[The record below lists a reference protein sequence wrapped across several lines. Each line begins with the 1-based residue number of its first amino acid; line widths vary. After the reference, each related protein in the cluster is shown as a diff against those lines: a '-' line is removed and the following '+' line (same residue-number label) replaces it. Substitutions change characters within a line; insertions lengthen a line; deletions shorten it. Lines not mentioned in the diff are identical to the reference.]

1 MKKRLVAVLI
11 VVVMCLAALS
21 GCSVI
26 KGLERDV
33 QVILKN
39 EGEYV
44 GTYTVNQFNNAVVPE
59 MEKENYQFRGWS
71 PLEDWTEEDGEE
83 YLSESTGLI
92 RYDDVKDFVDG
103 ENLSITLYAAYAPVP
118 ERDLVIAWYAKS
130 TTSGIY
136 EEHMTAFQDN
146 LYTYL
151 ETQGYTP
158 ESMDIVI
165 RGYSGDVGTT
175 CSEIRKDD
183 DVDIMVGWSSTSNLV
198 NTGGM
203 VEGVDFIENNGGVTI
218 GEKERYAA
226 RLTDKELVNLVYRW
240 IFDEYSETGLPEEP
254 EPVPDADLVI
264 AWYNRHTDSTDS
276 GLTQEIIDTFVADMR
291 TYLSTQGYDGA
302 GLNIVTRAYAGAVGD
317 SCKQVLETGDVDI
330 MVGWS
335 SNIDSTGGMVEGV
348 DYVMNEGGVTIGTE
362 TRYAA
367 LLDNNELSNLVYTWI
382 FATYAESIP
391 EIPEPGTDPEP
402 TPDPDT
408 QTQLTVG
415 WYAKSGTSGLDQ
427 TIISVFTR
435 GLNAYLAA
443 NNYSDVEVIVRAY
456 DGNVADV
463 QTAVTTDGDVD
474 VMIGMK
480 AFSVEGIIEQ
490 QDDVPMGEK
499 TDRRVHLLDEGE
511 VSKAVYE
518 WLKTDDARAL
528 LLTPAAQTQLV
539 IGWYAKSGT
548 SGLDQTIIDTFT
560 AGLNAYLETQGY
572 TSANLTVVFRAYD
585 GKVDEVISAVDTD
598 GDVDIMVGMKAFD
611 YEGVL
616 EVQEDVPMGEKT
628 DRRVHLL
635 DDDAVS
641 LLVFDWLKTDEA
653 RALFAATATTALA
666 A

>member
-21 GCSVI
+21 GCSLI

-33 QVILKN
+33 QVILMGVQQTESGDLVTN
-39 EGEYV
+39 DDGSYQYEYV
-44 GTYTVNQFNNAVVPE
+44 GTYMVNQFNNAIVPE
-59 MEKENYQFRGWS
+59 PDYAPDGMQFAGWS
-71 PLEDWTEEDGEE
+71 PIKDWTEDDGI
-83 YLSESTGLI
+83 ESVSSSKGLI
-92 RYDDVKDFVDG
+92 RYDDVKNFVDG
-103 ENLSITLYAAYAPVP
+103 ESLSITLYAAFAPIP
-118 ERDLVIAWYAKS
+118 QHDLVIAWYDKES
-130 TTSGIY
+130 TSGINQAW
-136 EEHMTAFQDN
+136 MDQFQTN
-146 LYTYL
+146 LYAFLTT
-151 ETQGYTP
+151 EGYTP
-158 ESMDIVI
+158 ESMDIII
-165 RGYSGDVGTT
+165 RGYSGNVGPS
-175 CSEIRKDD
+175 CSEIMDD
-183 DVDIMVGWSSTSNLV
+183 
-198 NTGGM
+198 
-203 VEGVDFIENNGGVTI
+203 
-218 GEKERYAA
+218 
-226 RLTDKELVNLVYRW
+226 
-240 IFDEYSETGLPEEP
+240 
-254 EPVPDADLVI
+254 
-264 AWYNRHTDSTDS
+264 
-276 GLTQEIIDTFVADMR
+276 
-291 TYLSTQGYDGA
+291 
-302 GLNIVTRAYAGAVGD
+302 
-317 SCKQVLETGDVDI
+317 GDVDI
-330 MVGWS
+330 MYGWGG
-335 SNIDSTGGMVEGV
+335 NIDSTGGMVEGV
-348 DYVMNEGGVTIGTE
+348 DYLENVSGIEINGKN
-362 TRYAA
+362 RYAA
-367 LLDNNELSNLVYTWI
+367 RLTNKPLVNLVYNWI
-382 FATYAESIP
+382 LGRDETP
-391 EIPEPGTDPEP
+391 TPEPEPEPEP
-402 TPDPDT
+402 TPDPDPDT

-463 QTAVTTDGDVD
+463 ETAVTTDGDVD

-611 YEGVL
+611 YAGVL
-616 EVQEDVPMGEKT
+616 DVQEDIPMGTKT
-628 DRRVHLL
+628 DRRIHLL

-653 RALFAATATTALA
+653 RALFVTAAATALA

>member
-21 GCSVI
+21 GCSLI

-33 QVILKN
+33 QVILMGVQQTESGDLVTN
-39 EGEYV
+39 DDGSYQYEYV
-44 GTYTVNQFNNAVVPE
+44 GTYTVNQFNNAIVPE
-59 MEKENYQFRGWS
+59 PDYAPDGMQFAGWS
-71 PLEDWTEEDGEE
+71 PIKDWTEDDGI
-83 YLSESTGLI
+83 ESVSSSKGLI
-92 RYDDVKDFVDG
+92 RYDDVKNFVDG
-103 ENLSITLYAAYAPVP
+103 ESLSITLYAAFAPIP
-118 ERDLVIAWYAKS
+118 QHDLVIAWYDKES
-130 TTSGIY
+130 TSGINQAW
-136 EEHMTAFQDN
+136 MDQFQTN
-146 LYTYL
+146 LYAFLTT
-151 ETQGYTP
+151 EGYTP
-158 ESMDIVI
+158 ESMDIII
-165 RGYSGDVGTT
+165 RGYSGNVGPS
-175 CSEIRKDD
+175 CSEIMDD
-183 DVDIMVGWSSTSNLV
+183 
-198 NTGGM
+198 
-203 VEGVDFIENNGGVTI
+203 
-218 GEKERYAA
+218 
-226 RLTDKELVNLVYRW
+226 
-240 IFDEYSETGLPEEP
+240 
-254 EPVPDADLVI
+254 
-264 AWYNRHTDSTDS
+264 
-276 GLTQEIIDTFVADMR
+276 
-291 TYLSTQGYDGA
+291 
-302 GLNIVTRAYAGAVGD
+302 
-317 SCKQVLETGDVDI
+317 GDVDI
-330 MVGWS
+330 MYGWGG
-335 SNIDSTGGMVEGV
+335 NIDSTGGMVEGV
-348 DYVMNEGGVTIGTE
+348 DYLENVSGIEINGKN
-362 TRYAA
+362 RYAA
-367 LLDNNELSNLVYTWI
+367 RLTNKPLVNLVYNWI
-382 FATYAESIP
+382 LGRDETP
-391 EIPEPGTDPEP
+391 TPEPEPEPEP

-463 QTAVTTDGDVD
+463 ETAVTTDGDVD

-611 YEGVL
+611 YAGVL
-616 EVQEDVPMGEKT
+616 DVQEDIPMGTKT
-628 DRRVHLL
+628 DRRIHLL

-653 RALFAATATTALA
+653 RALFVTAAATALA

>member
-21 GCSVI
+21 GCSLI

-33 QVILKN
+33 QVILMGVQQTESGDLVTN
-39 EGEYV
+39 DDGSYQYEYV
-44 GTYTVNQFNNAVVPE
+44 GTYTVNQFNNAIVPE
-59 MEKENYQFRGWS
+59 PDYAPDGMQFAGWS
-71 PLEDWTEEDGEE
+71 PIKDWTEDDGI
-83 YLSESTGLI
+83 ESVSSSKGLI
-92 RYDDVKDFVDG
+92 RYDDVKNFVDG
-103 ENLSITLYAAYAPVP
+103 ESLSITLYAAFAPIP
-118 ERDLVIAWYAKS
+118 QHDLVIAWYDKES
-130 TTSGIY
+130 TSGINQAW
-136 EEHMTAFQDN
+136 MDQFQTN
-146 LYTYL
+146 LYAFLTT
-151 ETQGYTP
+151 EGYTP
-158 ESMDIVI
+158 ESMDIII
-165 RGYSGDVGTT
+165 RGYSGNVGPS
-175 CSEIRKDD
+175 CSEIMDD
-183 DVDIMVGWSSTSNLV
+183 
-198 NTGGM
+198 
-203 VEGVDFIENNGGVTI
+203 
-218 GEKERYAA
+218 
-226 RLTDKELVNLVYRW
+226 
-240 IFDEYSETGLPEEP
+240 
-254 EPVPDADLVI
+254 
-264 AWYNRHTDSTDS
+264 
-276 GLTQEIIDTFVADMR
+276 
-291 TYLSTQGYDGA
+291 
-302 GLNIVTRAYAGAVGD
+302 
-317 SCKQVLETGDVDI
+317 GDVDI
-330 MVGWS
+330 MYGWGG
-335 SNIDSTGGMVEGV
+335 NIDSTGGMVEGV
-348 DYVMNEGGVTIGTE
+348 DYLENVSGIEINGKN
-362 TRYAA
+362 RYAA
-367 LLDNNELSNLVYTWI
+367 RLTNKPLVNLVYNWI
-382 FATYAESIP
+382 LGRDETP
-391 EIPEPGTDPEP
+391 TPEPEPEPEP
-402 TPDPDT
+402 TPDPDPDT

-415 WYAKSGTSGLDQ
+415 WYAKSGTSGIDQ

-463 QTAVTTDGDVD
+463 ETAVTTDGDVD

>member
-21 GCSVI
+21 GCSLI

-33 QVILKN
+33 QVILMGVQQTESGDLVTN
-39 EGEYV
+39 DDGSYQYEYV
-44 GTYTVNQFNNAVVPE
+44 GTYTVNQFNNAIVPE
-59 MEKENYQFRGWS
+59 PDYAPDGMQFAGWS
-71 PLEDWTEEDGEE
+71 PIKDWTEDDGI
-83 YLSESTGLI
+83 ESVSSSKGLI
-92 RYDDVKDFVDG
+92 RYDDVKNFVDG
-103 ENLSITLYAAYAPVP
+103 ESLSITLYAAFAPIP
-118 ERDLVIAWYAKS
+118 QHDLVIAWYDKES
-130 TTSGIY
+130 TSGINQAW
-136 EEHMTAFQDN
+136 MDQFQTN
-146 LYTYL
+146 LYAFLTT
-151 ETQGYTP
+151 EGYTP
-158 ESMDIVI
+158 ESMDIII
-165 RGYSGDVGTT
+165 RGYSGNVGPS
-175 CSEIRKDD
+175 CSEIMDD
-183 DVDIMVGWSSTSNLV
+183 
-198 NTGGM
+198 
-203 VEGVDFIENNGGVTI
+203 
-218 GEKERYAA
+218 
-226 RLTDKELVNLVYRW
+226 
-240 IFDEYSETGLPEEP
+240 
-254 EPVPDADLVI
+254 
-264 AWYNRHTDSTDS
+264 
-276 GLTQEIIDTFVADMR
+276 
-291 TYLSTQGYDGA
+291 
-302 GLNIVTRAYAGAVGD
+302 
-317 SCKQVLETGDVDI
+317 GDVDI
-330 MVGWS
+330 MYGWGG
-335 SNIDSTGGMVEGV
+335 NIDSTGGMVEGV
-348 DYVMNEGGVTIGTE
+348 DYLENVSGIEINGKN
-362 TRYAA
+362 RYAA
-367 LLDNNELSNLVYTWI
+367 RLTNKPLVNLVYNWI
-382 FATYAESIP
+382 LGRDETP
-391 EIPEPGTDPEP
+391 TPEPEPEPEP
-402 TPDPDT
+402 TPDPDPDT

-463 QTAVTTDGDVD
+463 ETAVTTDGDVD

>member
-21 GCSVI
+21 GCSLI

-33 QVILKN
+33 QVILMGVQQTESGDLVTN
-39 EGEYV
+39 DDGSYQYEYV
-44 GTYTVNQFNNAVVPE
+44 GTYTVNQFNNAIVPE
-59 MEKENYQFRGWS
+59 PDYAPDGMQFAGWS
-71 PLEDWTEEDGEE
+71 PIKDWTEDDGI
-83 YLSESTGLI
+83 ESVSSSKGLI
-92 RYDDVKDFVDG
+92 RYDDVKNFVDG
-103 ENLSITLYAAYAPVP
+103 ESLSITLYAAFAPIP
-118 ERDLVIAWYAKS
+118 QHDLVIAWYDKES
-130 TTSGIY
+130 TSGINQAW
-136 EEHMTAFQDN
+136 MDQFQTN
-146 LYTYL
+146 LYAFLTT
-151 ETQGYTP
+151 EGYTP
-158 ESMDIVI
+158 ESMDIII
-165 RGYSGDVGTT
+165 RGYSGNVGPS
-175 CSEIRKDD
+175 CSEIMDD
-183 DVDIMVGWSSTSNLV
+183 
-198 NTGGM
+198 
-203 VEGVDFIENNGGVTI
+203 
-218 GEKERYAA
+218 
-226 RLTDKELVNLVYRW
+226 
-240 IFDEYSETGLPEEP
+240 
-254 EPVPDADLVI
+254 
-264 AWYNRHTDSTDS
+264 
-276 GLTQEIIDTFVADMR
+276 
-291 TYLSTQGYDGA
+291 
-302 GLNIVTRAYAGAVGD
+302 
-317 SCKQVLETGDVDI
+317 GDVDI
-330 MVGWS
+330 MYGWGG
-335 SNIDSTGGMVEGV
+335 NIDSTGGMVEGV
-348 DYVMNEGGVTIGTE
+348 DYLENVSGIEINGKN
-362 TRYAA
+362 RYAA
-367 LLDNNELSNLVYTWI
+367 RLTNKPLVNLVYNWI
-382 FATYAESIP
+382 LGRDETP
-391 EIPEPGTDPEP
+391 TPEPEPEPEP
-402 TPDPDT
+402 TPDPDPDT

-463 QTAVTTDGDVD
+463 ETAVTTDGDVD

-611 YEGVL
+611 YAGVL
-616 EVQEDVPMGEKT
+616 DVQEDIPMGTKT
-628 DRRVHLL
+628 DRRIHLL

>member
-21 GCSVI
+21 GCSLI

-33 QVILKN
+33 QVILMGVQQTESGDLVTN
-39 EGEYV
+39 DDGSYQYEYV
-44 GTYTVNQFNNAVVPE
+44 GTYTVNQFNNAIVPE
-59 MEKENYQFRGWS
+59 PDYAPDGMQFAGWS
-71 PLEDWTEEDGEE
+71 PIKDWTEDDGI
-83 YLSESTGLI
+83 ESVSSSKGLI
-92 RYDDVKDFVDG
+92 RYDDVKNFVDG
-103 ENLSITLYAAYAPVP
+103 ESLSITLYAAFAPIP
-118 ERDLVIAWYAKS
+118 QYDLVIAWYDKES
-130 TTSGIY
+130 TSGINQAW
-136 EEHMTAFQDN
+136 MDQFQTN
-146 LYTYL
+146 LYAFLTT
-151 ETQGYTP
+151 EGYTP
-158 ESMDIVI
+158 ESMDIII
-165 RGYSGDVGTT
+165 RGYSGNVGPS
-175 CSEIRKDD
+175 CSEIMDD
-183 DVDIMVGWSSTSNLV
+183 
-198 NTGGM
+198 
-203 VEGVDFIENNGGVTI
+203 
-218 GEKERYAA
+218 
-226 RLTDKELVNLVYRW
+226 
-240 IFDEYSETGLPEEP
+240 
-254 EPVPDADLVI
+254 
-264 AWYNRHTDSTDS
+264 
-276 GLTQEIIDTFVADMR
+276 
-291 TYLSTQGYDGA
+291 
-302 GLNIVTRAYAGAVGD
+302 
-317 SCKQVLETGDVDI
+317 GDVDI
-330 MVGWS
+330 MYGWGG
-335 SNIDSTGGMVEGV
+335 NIDSTGGMVEGV
-348 DYVMNEGGVTIGTE
+348 DYLENVSGIEINGKN
-362 TRYAA
+362 RYAA
-367 LLDNNELSNLVYTWI
+367 RLTNKPLVNLVYNWI
-382 FATYAESIP
+382 LGRDETP
-391 EIPEPGTDPEP
+391 TPEPEPEPEP
-402 TPDPDT
+402 TPDPDPDT

-463 QTAVTTDGDVD
+463 ETAVTTDGDVD

-611 YEGVL
+611 YAGVL
-616 EVQEDVPMGEKT
+616 DVQEDIPMGTKT
-628 DRRVHLL
+628 DRRIHLL

-653 RALFAATATTALA
+653 RALFVTAAATALA

>member
-21 GCSVI
+21 GCSLI

-33 QVILKN
+33 QVILMGVQQTESGDLVTN
-39 EGEYV
+39 DDGSYQYEYV
-44 GTYTVNQFNNAVVPE
+44 GTYTVNQFNNAIVPE
-59 MEKENYQFRGWS
+59 PDYAPDGMQFAGWS
-71 PLEDWTEEDGEE
+71 PIKDWTEDDGI
-83 YLSESTGLI
+83 ESVSSSKGLI
-92 RYDDVKDFVDG
+92 RYDDVKNFVDG
-103 ENLSITLYAAYAPVP
+103 ESLSITLYAAFAPIP
-118 ERDLVIAWYAKS
+118 QHDLVIAWYDKES
-130 TTSGIY
+130 TSGINQAW
-136 EEHMTAFQDN
+136 MDQFQTN
-146 LYTYL
+146 LYAFLTT
-151 ETQGYTP
+151 EGYTP
-158 ESMDIVI
+158 ESMDIII
-165 RGYSGDVGTT
+165 RGYSGNVGPS
-175 CSEIRKDD
+175 CSEIMDD
-183 DVDIMVGWSSTSNLV
+183 
-198 NTGGM
+198 
-203 VEGVDFIENNGGVTI
+203 
-218 GEKERYAA
+218 
-226 RLTDKELVNLVYRW
+226 
-240 IFDEYSETGLPEEP
+240 
-254 EPVPDADLVI
+254 
-264 AWYNRHTDSTDS
+264 
-276 GLTQEIIDTFVADMR
+276 
-291 TYLSTQGYDGA
+291 
-302 GLNIVTRAYAGAVGD
+302 
-317 SCKQVLETGDVDI
+317 GDVDI
-330 MVGWS
+330 MYGWGG
-335 SNIDSTGGMVEGV
+335 NIDSTGGMVEGV
-348 DYVMNEGGVTIGTE
+348 DYLENVSGIEINGKN
-362 TRYAA
+362 RYAA
-367 LLDNNELSNLVYTWI
+367 RLTNKPLVNLVYNWI
-382 FATYAESIP
+382 LGRDETP
-391 EIPEPGTDPEP
+391 TPEPEPEPEP
-402 TPDPDT
+402 TPDPDPDT

-463 QTAVTTDGDVD
+463 ETAVTTDGDVD

-572 TSANLTVVFRAYD
+572 TSANLTVVIRAYD
-585 GKVDEVISAVDTD
+585 GKVDEVISAVDKD

-611 YEGVL
+611 YAGVL
-616 EVQEDVPMGEKT
+616 DVQEDIPMGTKT
-628 DRRVHLL
+628 DRRIHLL

-653 RALFAATATTALA
+653 RALFVTAAATALA

>member
-26 KGLERDV
+26 KGLERGV

-39 EGEYV
+39 DGEYV

-183 DVDIMVGWSSTSNLV
+183 DVDIMVGWSSTSNIV

-203 VEGVDFIENNGGVTI
+203 VEGVDFIENNGGITI

-240 IFDEYSETGLPEEP
+240 IF
-254 EPVPDADLVI
+254 
-264 AWYNRHTDSTDS
+264 
-276 GLTQEIIDTFVADMR
+276 
-291 TYLSTQGYDGA
+291 
-302 GLNIVTRAYAGAVGD
+302 
-317 SCKQVLETGDVDI
+317 
-330 MVGWS
+330 
-335 SNIDSTGGMVEGV
+335 
-348 DYVMNEGGVTIGTE
+348 
-362 TRYAA
+362 
-367 LLDNNELSNLVYTWI
+367 
-382 FATYAESIP
+382 ATYAESIP

-402 TPDPDT
+402 TPGLDPDEKE
-408 QTQLTVG
+408 LVVA
-415 WYAKSGTSGLDQ
+415 WYDLKETSGLDQ
-427 TIISVFTR
+427 YIISLFSSSLETYVASADN
-435 GLNAYLAA
+435 GAYAD
-443 NNYSDVEVIVRAY
+443 YTVELRAY
-456 DGNVADV
+456 DGDVA
-463 QTAVTTDGDVD
+463 
-474 VMIGMK
+474 
-480 AFSVEGIIEQ
+480 
-490 QDDVPMGEK
+490 
-499 TDRRVHLLDEGE
+499 
-511 VSKAVYE
+511 
-518 WLKTDDARAL
+518 
-528 LLTPAAQTQLV
+528 
-539 IGWYAKSGT
+539 T
-548 SGLDQTIIDTFT
+548 SCGNI
-560 AGLNAYLETQGY
+560 
-572 TSANLTVVFRAYD
+572 
-585 GKVDEVISAVDTD
+585 KTD
-598 GDVDIMVGMKAFD
+598 GDVDIMVGWGGNIGSKGGMTEGTD
-611 YEGVL
+611 YIEHISGIPMGGETRYITRISDDDVTKSVFAWLQTAEGQEGLAPVEISEFELVIGWYAKTSTTGLDQAVIDSFTTSLTSYVDGLEAAMGEGVSINVVIREYEADL
-616 EVQEDVPMGEKT
+616 NVAGVGEKVNADGDVDILLGMGKNIT
-628 DRRVHLL
+628 STGKIEVIERV
-635 DDDAVS
+635 DDYTMGGKGRNIARLTADDLTVI
-641 LLVFDWLKTDEA
+641 VFSWMKTDEV
-653 RALFAATATTALA
+653 RALFA
-666 A
+666 

>member
-21 GCSVI
+21 GCSLI

-33 QVILKN
+33 QVILMGVQQTESGDLVTN
-39 EGEYV
+39 DDGSYQYEYV
-44 GTYTVNQFNNAVVPE
+44 GTYTVNQFNNAIVPE
-59 MEKENYQFRGWS
+59 PDYAPDGMQFAGWS
-71 PLEDWTEEDGEE
+71 PIKDWTEDDGI
-83 YLSESTGLI
+83 ESVSSSKGLI
-92 RYDDVKDFVDG
+92 RYDDVKNFVDG
-103 ENLSITLYAAYAPVP
+103 ESLSITLYAAFAPIP
-118 ERDLVIAWYAKS
+118 QHDLVIAWYDKES
-130 TTSGIY
+130 TSGINQAW
-136 EEHMTAFQDN
+136 MDQFQTN
-146 LYTYL
+146 LYAFLTT
-151 ETQGYTP
+151 EGYTP
-158 ESMDIVI
+158 ESMDIII
-165 RGYSGDVGTT
+165 RGYSGNVGPS
-175 CSEIRKDD
+175 CSEIMDD
-183 DVDIMVGWSSTSNLV
+183 
-198 NTGGM
+198 
-203 VEGVDFIENNGGVTI
+203 
-218 GEKERYAA
+218 
-226 RLTDKELVNLVYRW
+226 
-240 IFDEYSETGLPEEP
+240 
-254 EPVPDADLVI
+254 
-264 AWYNRHTDSTDS
+264 
-276 GLTQEIIDTFVADMR
+276 
-291 TYLSTQGYDGA
+291 
-302 GLNIVTRAYAGAVGD
+302 
-317 SCKQVLETGDVDI
+317 GDVDI
-330 MVGWS
+330 MYGWGG
-335 SNIDSTGGMVEGV
+335 NIDSTGGMVEGV
-348 DYVMNEGGVTIGTE
+348 DYLENVSGIEINGKN
-362 TRYAA
+362 RYAA
-367 LLDNNELSNLVYTWI
+367 RLTNKPLVNLVYNWI
-382 FATYAESIP
+382 LGRHETP
-391 EIPEPGTDPEP
+391 TPEPEPEPEP
-402 TPDPDT
+402 TPDPDPDT

-463 QTAVTTDGDVD
+463 ETAVTTDGDVD

-585 GKVDEVISAVDTD
+585 GKVDEVISAVDKD

-611 YEGVL
+611 YAGVL
-616 EVQEDVPMGEKT
+616 DVQEDIPMGTKT
-628 DRRVHLL
+628 DRRIHLL

-653 RALFAATATTALA
+653 RALFVTAAATALA

>member
-21 GCSVI
+21 GCSLI

-33 QVILKN
+33 QVILMGVQQTESGDLVTN
-39 EGEYV
+39 DDGSYQYEYV
-44 GTYTVNQFNNAVVPE
+44 GTYTVNQFNNAIVPE
-59 MEKENYQFRGWS
+59 PDYAPDGMQFAGWS
-71 PLEDWTEEDGEE
+71 PIKDWTEDDGI
-83 YLSESTGLI
+83 ESVSSSKGLI
-92 RYDDVKDFVDG
+92 RYDDVKNFVDG
-103 ENLSITLYAAYAPVP
+103 ESLSITLYAAFAPIP
-118 ERDLVIAWYAKS
+118 QHDLVIAWYDKES
-130 TTSGIY
+130 TSGINQAW
-136 EEHMTAFQDN
+136 MDQFQTN
-146 LYTYL
+146 LYAFLTT
-151 ETQGYTP
+151 EGYTP
-158 ESMDIVI
+158 ESMDIII
-165 RGYSGDVGTT
+165 RGYSGNVGPS
-175 CSEIRKDD
+175 CSEIMDD
-183 DVDIMVGWSSTSNLV
+183 
-198 NTGGM
+198 
-203 VEGVDFIENNGGVTI
+203 
-218 GEKERYAA
+218 
-226 RLTDKELVNLVYRW
+226 
-240 IFDEYSETGLPEEP
+240 
-254 EPVPDADLVI
+254 
-264 AWYNRHTDSTDS
+264 
-276 GLTQEIIDTFVADMR
+276 
-291 TYLSTQGYDGA
+291 
-302 GLNIVTRAYAGAVGD
+302 
-317 SCKQVLETGDVDI
+317 GDVDI
-330 MVGWS
+330 MYGWGG
-335 SNIDSTGGMVEGV
+335 NIDSTGGMVEGV
-348 DYVMNEGGVTIGTE
+348 DYLENVSGIEINGKN
-362 TRYAA
+362 RYAA
-367 LLDNNELSNLVYTWI
+367 RLTNKPLVNLVYNWI
-382 FATYAESIP
+382 LGRDETP
-391 EIPEPGTDPEP
+391 TPEPDPEP
-402 TPDPDT
+402 EPTPDPDPDT

-427 TIISVFTR
+427 TIIIVFTR

-463 QTAVTTDGDVD
+463 ETAVTTDGDVD

>member
-21 GCSVI
+21 GCSLI

-33 QVILKN
+33 QVILMGVQQTESGDLVTN
-39 EGEYV
+39 DDGSYQYEYV
-44 GTYTVNQFNNAVVPE
+44 GTYTVNQFNNAIVPE
-59 MEKENYQFRGWS
+59 PDYAPDGMQFAGWS
-71 PLEDWTEEDGEE
+71 PIKDWTEDDGI
-83 YLSESTGLI
+83 ESVSSSKGLI
-92 RYDDVKDFVDG
+92 RYDDVKNFVDG
-103 ENLSITLYAAYAPVP
+103 ESLSITLYAAFAPIP
-118 ERDLVIAWYAKS
+118 QHDLVIAWYDKES
-130 TTSGIY
+130 TSGINQAW
-136 EEHMTAFQDN
+136 MDQFQTN
-146 LYTYL
+146 LYAFLTT
-151 ETQGYTP
+151 EGYTP
-158 ESMDIVI
+158 ESMDIII
-165 RGYSGDVGTT
+165 RGYSGNVGPS
-175 CSEIRKDD
+175 CSEIMDD
-183 DVDIMVGWSSTSNLV
+183 
-198 NTGGM
+198 
-203 VEGVDFIENNGGVTI
+203 
-218 GEKERYAA
+218 
-226 RLTDKELVNLVYRW
+226 
-240 IFDEYSETGLPEEP
+240 
-254 EPVPDADLVI
+254 
-264 AWYNRHTDSTDS
+264 
-276 GLTQEIIDTFVADMR
+276 
-291 TYLSTQGYDGA
+291 
-302 GLNIVTRAYAGAVGD
+302 
-317 SCKQVLETGDVDI
+317 GDVDI
-330 MVGWS
+330 MYGWGG
-335 SNIDSTGGMVEGV
+335 NIDSTGGMVEGV
-348 DYVMNEGGVTIGTE
+348 DYLENVSGIEINGKN
-362 TRYAA
+362 RYAA
-367 LLDNNELSNLVYTWI
+367 RLTNKPLVNLVYNWI
-382 FATYAESIP
+382 LGRDETP
-391 EIPEPGTDPEP
+391 TPEPEPEPEP
-402 TPDPDT
+402 TPDPDPDT

-456 DGNVADV
+456 DGNVAEV
-463 QTAVTTDGDVD
+463 ETAVTTDGDVD

-611 YEGVL
+611 YAGVL
-616 EVQEDVPMGEKT
+616 DVQEDIPMGTKT
-628 DRRVHLL
+628 DRRIHLL

-653 RALFAATATTALA
+653 RALFVTAAATALA

>member
-21 GCSVI
+21 GCSLI

-33 QVILKN
+33 QVILMGVQQTESGDLVTN
-39 EGEYV
+39 DDGSYQYEYV
-44 GTYTVNQFNNAVVPE
+44 GTYTVNQFNNAIVPE
-59 MEKENYQFRGWS
+59 PDYAPDGMQFAGWS
-71 PLEDWTEEDGEE
+71 PIKDWTEDDGI
-83 YLSESTGLI
+83 ESVSSSKGLI
-92 RYDDVKDFVDG
+92 RYDDVKNFVDG
-103 ENLSITLYAAYAPVP
+103 ESLSITLYAAFAPIP
-118 ERDLVIAWYAKS
+118 QHDLVIAWYDKES
-130 TTSGIY
+130 TSGINQAW
-136 EEHMTAFQDN
+136 MDQFQTN
-146 LYTYL
+146 LYAFLTT
-151 ETQGYTP
+151 EGYTP
-158 ESMDIVI
+158 ESMDIII
-165 RGYSGDVGTT
+165 RGYSGNVGPS
-175 CSEIRKDD
+175 CSEIMDD
-183 DVDIMVGWSSTSNLV
+183 
-198 NTGGM
+198 
-203 VEGVDFIENNGGVTI
+203 
-218 GEKERYAA
+218 
-226 RLTDKELVNLVYRW
+226 
-240 IFDEYSETGLPEEP
+240 
-254 EPVPDADLVI
+254 
-264 AWYNRHTDSTDS
+264 
-276 GLTQEIIDTFVADMR
+276 
-291 TYLSTQGYDGA
+291 
-302 GLNIVTRAYAGAVGD
+302 
-317 SCKQVLETGDVDI
+317 GDVDI
-330 MVGWS
+330 MYGWGG
-335 SNIDSTGGMVEGV
+335 NIDSTGGMVEGV
-348 DYVMNEGGVTIGTE
+348 DYLENVSGIEINGKN
-362 TRYAA
+362 RYAA
-367 LLDNNELSNLVYTWI
+367 RLTNKPLVNLVYNWI
-382 FATYAESIP
+382 LGRDETP
-391 EIPEPGTDPEP
+391 TPEPEPEPEP
-402 TPDPDT
+402 TPDPDPDA

-463 QTAVTTDGDVD
+463 ETAVTTDGDVD

>member
-21 GCSVI
+21 GCSLI

-33 QVILKN
+33 QVILMGVQQTESGDLVTN
-39 EGEYV
+39 DDGSYQYEYV
-44 GTYTVNQFNNAVVPE
+44 GTYTVNQFNNAIVPE
-59 MEKENYQFRGWS
+59 PDYAPDGMQFAGWS
-71 PLEDWTEEDGEE
+71 PIKDWTEDDGI
-83 YLSESTGLI
+83 ESVSSSKGLI
-92 RYDDVKDFVDG
+92 RYDDVKNFVDG
-103 ENLSITLYAAYAPVP
+103 ESLSITLYAAFAPIP
-118 ERDLVIAWYAKS
+118 QHDLVIAWYDKES
-130 TTSGIY
+130 TSGINQAW
-136 EEHMTAFQDN
+136 MDQFQTN
-146 LYTYL
+146 LYAFLTT
-151 ETQGYTP
+151 EGYTP
-158 ESMDIVI
+158 ESMDIII
-165 RGYSGDVGTT
+165 RGYSGNVGPS
-175 CSEIRKDD
+175 CSEIMDD
-183 DVDIMVGWSSTSNLV
+183 
-198 NTGGM
+198 
-203 VEGVDFIENNGGVTI
+203 
-218 GEKERYAA
+218 
-226 RLTDKELVNLVYRW
+226 
-240 IFDEYSETGLPEEP
+240 
-254 EPVPDADLVI
+254 
-264 AWYNRHTDSTDS
+264 
-276 GLTQEIIDTFVADMR
+276 
-291 TYLSTQGYDGA
+291 
-302 GLNIVTRAYAGAVGD
+302 
-317 SCKQVLETGDVDI
+317 GDVDI
-330 MVGWS
+330 MYGWGG
-335 SNIDSTGGMVEGV
+335 NIDSTGGMVEGV
-348 DYVMNEGGVTIGTE
+348 DYLENVSGIEINGKN
-362 TRYAA
+362 RYAA
-367 LLDNNELSNLVYTWI
+367 RLTNKPLVNLVYNWI
-382 FATYAESIP
+382 LGRDETP
-391 EIPEPGTDPEP
+391 TPEPEPEPEP
-402 TPDPDT
+402 TPDPDPDT

-463 QTAVTTDGDVD
+463 ETAVTTDGDVD

-611 YEGVL
+611 YAGVL
-616 EVQEDVPMGEKT
+616 DVQEDIPMGTKT
-628 DRRVHLL
+628 DRRIHLL

-653 RALFAATATTALA
+653 RALFVTAAATTLA

>member
-21 GCSVI
+21 GCSLM

-39 EGEYV
+39 DGEYV

-118 ERDLVIAWYAKS
+118 ERDLVIAWYDKYS
-130 TTSGIY
+130 TSGINQAW
-136 EEHMTAFQDN
+136 MDQFQTN
-146 LYTYL
+146 LYAFLTT
-151 ETQGYTP
+151 EGYTP

-165 RGYSGDVGTT
+165 RGYQGDVGTT
-175 CSEIRKDD
+175 CSEIRKDG
-183 DVDIMVGWSSTSNLV
+183 DVDIMYGWSSTSNLV

-203 VEGVDFIENNGGVTI
+203 VEGVDFIENNGGVET
-218 GEKERYAA
+218 ETKTRYAA
-226 RLTDKELVNLVYRW
+226 RLSDKELVNLVYNW
-240 IFDEYSETGLPEEP
+240 IIGRDET
-254 EPVPDADLVI
+254 PD
-264 AWYNRHTDSTDS
+264 
-276 GLTQEIIDTFVADMR
+276 IDP
-291 TYLSTQGYDGA
+291 
-302 GLNIVTRAYAGAVGD
+302 N
-317 SCKQVLETGDVDI
+317 
-330 MVGWS
+330 
-335 SNIDSTGGMVEGV
+335 
-348 DYVMNEGGVTIGTE
+348 
-362 TRYAA
+362 
-367 LLDNNELSNLVYTWI
+367 
-382 FATYAESIP
+382 P
-391 EIPEPGTDPEP
+391 DPEP
-402 TPDPDT
+402 TPDPDPDT
-408 QTQLTVG
+408 QTQLTV
-415 WYAKSGTSGLDQ
+415 
-427 TIISVFTR
+427 
-435 GLNAYLAA
+435 
-443 NNYSDVEVIVRAY
+443 
-456 DGNVADV
+456 
-463 QTAVTTDGDVD
+463 
-474 VMIGMK
+474 
-480 AFSVEGIIEQ
+480 
-490 QDDVPMGEK
+490 
-499 TDRRVHLLDEGE
+499 
-511 VSKAVYE
+511 
-518 WLKTDDARAL
+518 
-528 LLTPAAQTQLV
+528 
-539 IGWYAKSGT
+539 GWYAKSGT

>member
-21 GCSVI
+21 GCSLI

-33 QVILKN
+33 QVILMGVQQTESGDLVTN
-39 EGEYV
+39 DDGSYQYEYV
-44 GTYTVNQFNNAVVPE
+44 GTYTVNQFNNAIVPE
-59 MEKENYQFRGWS
+59 PDYAPDGMQFAGWS
-71 PLEDWTEEDGEE
+71 PIKDWTEDDGI
-83 YLSESTGLI
+83 ESVSSSKGLI
-92 RYDDVKDFVDG
+92 RYDDVKNFVDG
-103 ENLSITLYAAYAPVP
+103 ESLSITLYAAFAPIP
-118 ERDLVIAWYAKS
+118 QHDLVIAWYDKES
-130 TTSGIY
+130 TSGINQAW
-136 EEHMTAFQDN
+136 MDQFQTN
-146 LYTYL
+146 LYAFLTT
-151 ETQGYTP
+151 EGYTP
-158 ESMDIVI
+158 ESMDIII
-165 RGYSGDVGTT
+165 RGYSGNVGPS
-175 CSEIRKDD
+175 CSEIMDD
-183 DVDIMVGWSSTSNLV
+183 
-198 NTGGM
+198 
-203 VEGVDFIENNGGVTI
+203 
-218 GEKERYAA
+218 
-226 RLTDKELVNLVYRW
+226 
-240 IFDEYSETGLPEEP
+240 
-254 EPVPDADLVI
+254 
-264 AWYNRHTDSTDS
+264 
-276 GLTQEIIDTFVADMR
+276 
-291 TYLSTQGYDGA
+291 
-302 GLNIVTRAYAGAVGD
+302 
-317 SCKQVLETGDVDI
+317 GDVDI
-330 MVGWS
+330 MYGWGG
-335 SNIDSTGGMVEGV
+335 NIDSTGGMVEGV
-348 DYVMNEGGVTIGTE
+348 DYLENVSGIEINGKN
-362 TRYAA
+362 RYAA
-367 LLDNNELSNLVYTWI
+367 RLTNKPLVNLVYNWI
-382 FATYAESIP
+382 LGRDETP
-391 EIPEPGTDPEP
+391 TPEPEPEPEP
-402 TPDPDT
+402 TPDPDPDT

-443 NNYSDVEVIVRAY
+443 NNYPDVEVIVRAY

-463 QTAVTTDGDVD
+463 ETAVTTDGDVD

-611 YEGVL
+611 YAGVL
-616 EVQEDVPMGEKT
+616 DVQEDIPMGTKT
-628 DRRVHLL
+628 DRRIHLL

-653 RALFAATATTALA
+653 RALFVTAAATALA

>member
-21 GCSVI
+21 GCSLI

-33 QVILKN
+33 QVILMGVQQTESGDLVTN
-39 EGEYV
+39 DDGSYQYEYV
-44 GTYTVNQFNNAVVPE
+44 GTYTVNQFNNAIVPE
-59 MEKENYQFRGWS
+59 PDYAPDGMQFAGWS
-71 PLEDWTEEDGEE
+71 PIKDWTEDDGI
-83 YLSESTGLI
+83 ESVSSSKGLI
-92 RYDDVKDFVDG
+92 RYDDVKNFVDG
-103 ENLSITLYAAYAPVP
+103 ESLSITLYAAFAPIP
-118 ERDLVIAWYAKS
+118 QHDLVIAWYDKES
-130 TTSGIY
+130 TSGINQAW
-136 EEHMTAFQDN
+136 MDQFQTN
-146 LYTYL
+146 LYAFLTT
-151 ETQGYTP
+151 EGYTP
-158 ESMDIVI
+158 ESMDIII
-165 RGYSGDVGTT
+165 RGYSGNVGPS
-175 CSEIRKDD
+175 CSEIMDD
-183 DVDIMVGWSSTSNLV
+183 
-198 NTGGM
+198 
-203 VEGVDFIENNGGVTI
+203 
-218 GEKERYAA
+218 
-226 RLTDKELVNLVYRW
+226 
-240 IFDEYSETGLPEEP
+240 
-254 EPVPDADLVI
+254 
-264 AWYNRHTDSTDS
+264 
-276 GLTQEIIDTFVADMR
+276 
-291 TYLSTQGYDGA
+291 
-302 GLNIVTRAYAGAVGD
+302 
-317 SCKQVLETGDVDI
+317 GDVDI
-330 MVGWS
+330 MYGWGG
-335 SNIDSTGGMVEGV
+335 NIDSTGGMVEGV
-348 DYVMNEGGVTIGTE
+348 DYLENVSGIEINGKN
-362 TRYAA
+362 RYAA
-367 LLDNNELSNLVYTWI
+367 RLTNKPLVNLVYNWI
-382 FATYAESIP
+382 LGRDETP
-391 EIPEPGTDPEP
+391 TPEPEPEPEP
-402 TPDPDT
+402 TPDPDPDT

-463 QTAVTTDGDVD
+463 ETAVTTDGDVD

-611 YEGVL
+611 YAGVL
-616 EVQEDVPMGEKT
+616 DVQEDIPMGTKT
-628 DRRVHLL
+628 DRRIHLL

-653 RALFAATATTALA
+653 RALFVTAGAAALA

>member
-21 GCSVI
+21 GCSLI

-33 QVILKN
+33 QVILMGVQQTESGDLVTN
-39 EGEYV
+39 DDGSYQYEYV
-44 GTYTVNQFNNAVVPE
+44 GTYTVNQFNNAIVPE
-59 MEKENYQFRGWS
+59 PDYAPDGMQFAGWS
-71 PLEDWTEEDGEE
+71 PIKDWTEDDGI
-83 YLSESTGLI
+83 ESVSSSKGLI
-92 RYDDVKDFVDG
+92 RYDDVKNFVDG
-103 ENLSITLYAAYAPVP
+103 ESLSITLYAAFAPIP
-118 ERDLVIAWYAKS
+118 QHDLVIAWYDKES
-130 TTSGIY
+130 TSGINQAW
-136 EEHMTAFQDN
+136 MDQFQTN
-146 LYTYL
+146 LYAFLTT
-151 ETQGYTP
+151 EGYTP
-158 ESMDIVI
+158 ESMDIII
-165 RGYSGDVGTT
+165 RGYSGNVGSS
-175 CSEIRKDD
+175 CSEIMDD
-183 DVDIMVGWSSTSNLV
+183 
-198 NTGGM
+198 
-203 VEGVDFIENNGGVTI
+203 
-218 GEKERYAA
+218 
-226 RLTDKELVNLVYRW
+226 
-240 IFDEYSETGLPEEP
+240 
-254 EPVPDADLVI
+254 
-264 AWYNRHTDSTDS
+264 
-276 GLTQEIIDTFVADMR
+276 
-291 TYLSTQGYDGA
+291 
-302 GLNIVTRAYAGAVGD
+302 
-317 SCKQVLETGDVDI
+317 GDVDI
-330 MVGWS
+330 MYGWGG
-335 SNIDSTGGMVEGV
+335 NIDSTGGMVEGV
-348 DYVMNEGGVTIGTE
+348 DYLENVSGIEINGKN
-362 TRYAA
+362 RYAA
-367 LLDNNELSNLVYTWI
+367 RLTNKPLVNLVYNWI
-382 FATYAESIP
+382 LGRDETP
-391 EIPEPGTDPEP
+391 TPEPEPEPEP
-402 TPDPDT
+402 TPDPDPDT

-463 QTAVTTDGDVD
+463 ETAVTTDGDVD

-611 YEGVL
+611 YAGVL
-616 EVQEDVPMGEKT
+616 DVQEDVPMGEKT

>member
-21 GCSVI
+21 GCSLI

-33 QVILKN
+33 QVILMGVQQTESGDLVTN
-39 EGEYV
+39 DDGSYQYEYV
-44 GTYTVNQFNNAVVPE
+44 GTYTVNQFNNAIVPE
-59 MEKENYQFRGWS
+59 PDYAPDGMQFAGWS
-71 PLEDWTEEDGEE
+71 PIKDWTEDDGI
-83 YLSESTGLI
+83 ESVSSSKGLI
-92 RYDDVKDFVDG
+92 RYDDVKNFVDG
-103 ENLSITLYAAYAPVP
+103 ESLSITLYAAFAPIP
-118 ERDLVIAWYAKS
+118 QHDLVIAWYDKES
-130 TTSGIY
+130 TSGINQAW
-136 EEHMTAFQDN
+136 MDQFQTN
-146 LYTYL
+146 LYAFLTT
-151 ETQGYTP
+151 EGYTP
-158 ESMDIVI
+158 ESMDIII
-165 RGYSGDVGTT
+165 RGYSGNVGPS
-175 CSEIRKDD
+175 CSEIMDD
-183 DVDIMVGWSSTSNLV
+183 
-198 NTGGM
+198 
-203 VEGVDFIENNGGVTI
+203 
-218 GEKERYAA
+218 
-226 RLTDKELVNLVYRW
+226 
-240 IFDEYSETGLPEEP
+240 
-254 EPVPDADLVI
+254 
-264 AWYNRHTDSTDS
+264 
-276 GLTQEIIDTFVADMR
+276 
-291 TYLSTQGYDGA
+291 
-302 GLNIVTRAYAGAVGD
+302 
-317 SCKQVLETGDVDI
+317 GDVDI
-330 MVGWS
+330 MYGWGG
-335 SNIDSTGGMVEGV
+335 NIDSTGGMVEGV
-348 DYVMNEGGVTIGTE
+348 DYLENVSGIEINGKN
-362 TRYAA
+362 RYAA
-367 LLDNNELSNLVYTWI
+367 RLTNKPLVNLVYNWI
-382 FATYAESIP
+382 LGRDETP
-391 EIPEPGTDPEP
+391 TPEPEPEAEP
-402 TPDPDT
+402 TPDPDPDT

-463 QTAVTTDGDVD
+463 ETAVTTDGDVD

-611 YEGVL
+611 YAGVL
-616 EVQEDVPMGEKT
+616 DVQEDIPMGTKT
-628 DRRVHLL
+628 DRRIHLL

-653 RALFAATATTALA
+653 RALFVTAAATALA

>member
-21 GCSVI
+21 GCSLI

-33 QVILKN
+33 QVILMGVQQTESGDLVTN
-39 EGEYV
+39 DDGSYQYEYV
-44 GTYTVNQFNNAVVPE
+44 GTYTVNQFNNAIVPE
-59 MEKENYQFRGWS
+59 PDYAPDGMQFAGWS
-71 PLEDWTEEDGEE
+71 PIKDWTEDDGI
-83 YLSESTGLI
+83 ESVSSSKGLI
-92 RYDDVKDFVDG
+92 RYDDVKNFVDG
-103 ENLSITLYAAYAPVP
+103 ESLSITLYAAFAPIP
-118 ERDLVIAWYAKS
+118 QHDLVIAWYDKES
-130 TTSGIY
+130 TSGINQAW
-136 EEHMTAFQDN
+136 MDQFQTN
-146 LYTYL
+146 LYAFLTT
-151 ETQGYTP
+151 EGYTP
-158 ESMDIVI
+158 ESMDIII
-165 RGYSGDVGTT
+165 RGYSGNVGPS
-175 CSEIRKDD
+175 CSEIMDD
-183 DVDIMVGWSSTSNLV
+183 
-198 NTGGM
+198 
-203 VEGVDFIENNGGVTI
+203 
-218 GEKERYAA
+218 
-226 RLTDKELVNLVYRW
+226 
-240 IFDEYSETGLPEEP
+240 
-254 EPVPDADLVI
+254 
-264 AWYNRHTDSTDS
+264 
-276 GLTQEIIDTFVADMR
+276 
-291 TYLSTQGYDGA
+291 
-302 GLNIVTRAYAGAVGD
+302 
-317 SCKQVLETGDVDI
+317 GDVDI
-330 MVGWS
+330 MYGWGG
-335 SNIDSTGGMVEGV
+335 NIDSTGGMVEGV
-348 DYVMNEGGVTIGTE
+348 DYLENVSGIEINGKN
-362 TRYAA
+362 RYAA
-367 LLDNNELSNLVYTWI
+367 RLTNKPLVNLVYNWI
-382 FATYAESIP
+382 LGRDETP
-391 EIPEPGTDPEP
+391 TPEPEPEPEP
-402 TPDPDT
+402 TPDPDPDT

-463 QTAVTTDGDVD
+463 ETAVTTDGDVD

-653 RALFAATATTALA
+653 RALFVTAAATALA

>member
-21 GCSVI
+21 GCSLI

-33 QVILKN
+33 QVILMGVQQTESGDLVTN
-39 EGEYV
+39 DDGSYQYEYV
-44 GTYTVNQFNNAVVPE
+44 GTYTVNQFNNAIVPE
-59 MEKENYQFRGWS
+59 PDYAPDGMQFAGWS
-71 PLEDWTEEDGEE
+71 PIKDWTEDDGI
-83 YLSESTGLI
+83 ESVSSSKGLI
-92 RYDDVKDFVDG
+92 RYDDVKNFVDG
-103 ENLSITLYAAYAPVP
+103 ESLSITLYAAFAPIP
-118 ERDLVIAWYAKS
+118 QHDLVIAWYDKES
-130 TTSGIY
+130 TSGINQAW
-136 EEHMTAFQDN
+136 MDQFQTN
-146 LYTYL
+146 LYAFLTT
-151 ETQGYTP
+151 EGYTP
-158 ESMDIVI
+158 ESMDIII
-165 RGYSGDVGTT
+165 RGYSGNVGSS
-175 CSEIRKDD
+175 CSEIMDD
-183 DVDIMVGWSSTSNLV
+183 
-198 NTGGM
+198 
-203 VEGVDFIENNGGVTI
+203 
-218 GEKERYAA
+218 
-226 RLTDKELVNLVYRW
+226 
-240 IFDEYSETGLPEEP
+240 
-254 EPVPDADLVI
+254 
-264 AWYNRHTDSTDS
+264 
-276 GLTQEIIDTFVADMR
+276 
-291 TYLSTQGYDGA
+291 
-302 GLNIVTRAYAGAVGD
+302 
-317 SCKQVLETGDVDI
+317 GDVDI
-330 MVGWS
+330 MYGWGG
-335 SNIDSTGGMVEGV
+335 NIDSTGGMVEGV
-348 DYVMNEGGVTIGTE
+348 DYLENVSGIEINGKN
-362 TRYAA
+362 RYAA
-367 LLDNNELSNLVYTWI
+367 RLTNKPLVNLVYNWI
-382 FATYAESIP
+382 LGRDETP
-391 EIPEPGTDPEP
+391 TPEPEPEPEP
-402 TPDPDT
+402 TPDPDPDT

-463 QTAVTTDGDVD
+463 ETAVTTDGDVD

>member
-21 GCSVI
+21 GCSLI

-33 QVILKN
+33 QVILMGVQQTESGDLVTN
-39 EGEYV
+39 DDGSYQYEYV
-44 GTYTVNQFNNAVVPE
+44 GTYTVNQFNNAIVPE
-59 MEKENYQFRGWS
+59 PDYAPDGMQFAGWS
-71 PLEDWTEEDGEE
+71 PIKDWTEDDGI
-83 YLSESTGLI
+83 ESVSSSKGLI
-92 RYDDVKDFVDG
+92 RYDDVKNFVDG
-103 ENLSITLYAAYAPVP
+103 ESLSITLYAAFAPIP
-118 ERDLVIAWYAKS
+118 QHDLVIAWYDKES
-130 TTSGIY
+130 TSGINQAW
-136 EEHMTAFQDN
+136 MDQFQTN
-146 LYTYL
+146 LYAFLTT
-151 ETQGYTP
+151 EGYTP
-158 ESMDIVI
+158 ESMDIII
-165 RGYSGDVGTT
+165 RGYSGNVGPS
-175 CSEIRKDD
+175 CSEIMDD
-183 DVDIMVGWSSTSNLV
+183 
-198 NTGGM
+198 
-203 VEGVDFIENNGGVTI
+203 
-218 GEKERYAA
+218 
-226 RLTDKELVNLVYRW
+226 
-240 IFDEYSETGLPEEP
+240 
-254 EPVPDADLVI
+254 
-264 AWYNRHTDSTDS
+264 
-276 GLTQEIIDTFVADMR
+276 
-291 TYLSTQGYDGA
+291 
-302 GLNIVTRAYAGAVGD
+302 
-317 SCKQVLETGDVDI
+317 GDVDI
-330 MVGWS
+330 MYGWGG
-335 SNIDSTGGMVEGV
+335 NIDSTGGMVEGV
-348 DYVMNEGGVTIGTE
+348 DYLENVSGIEINGKN
-362 TRYAA
+362 RYAA
-367 LLDNNELSNLVYTWI
+367 RLTNKPLVNLVYNWI
-382 FATYAESIP
+382 LGRDETP
-391 EIPEPGTDPEP
+391 TPEPEPEPEP
-402 TPDPDT
+402 TPDPDPDT

-463 QTAVTTDGDVD
+463 ETAVTTDGDVD

-611 YEGVL
+611 YAGVL
-616 EVQEDVPMGEKT
+616 DVQEDVPMGEKT

>member
-21 GCSVI
+21 GCSLI

-33 QVILKN
+33 QVILMGVQQTESGDLVTN
-39 EGEYV
+39 DDGSYQYEYV
-44 GTYTVNQFNNAVVPE
+44 GTYTVNQFNNAIVPE
-59 MEKENYQFRGWS
+59 PDYAPDGMQFAGWS
-71 PLEDWTEEDGEE
+71 PIKDWTEDDGI
-83 YLSESTGLI
+83 ESVSSSKGLI
-92 RYDDVKDFVDG
+92 RYDDVKNFVDG
-103 ENLSITLYAAYAPVP
+103 ESLSITLYAAFAPIP
-118 ERDLVIAWYAKS
+118 QHDLVIAWYDKES
-130 TTSGIY
+130 TSGINQAW
-136 EEHMTAFQDN
+136 MDQFQTN
-146 LYTYL
+146 LYAFLTT
-151 ETQGYTP
+151 EGYTP
-158 ESMDIVI
+158 ESMDIII
-165 RGYSGDVGTT
+165 RGYSGNVGPS
-175 CSEIRKDD
+175 CSEIMDD
-183 DVDIMVGWSSTSNLV
+183 
-198 NTGGM
+198 
-203 VEGVDFIENNGGVTI
+203 
-218 GEKERYAA
+218 
-226 RLTDKELVNLVYRW
+226 
-240 IFDEYSETGLPEEP
+240 
-254 EPVPDADLVI
+254 
-264 AWYNRHTDSTDS
+264 
-276 GLTQEIIDTFVADMR
+276 
-291 TYLSTQGYDGA
+291 
-302 GLNIVTRAYAGAVGD
+302 
-317 SCKQVLETGDVDI
+317 GDVDI
-330 MVGWS
+330 MYGWGG
-335 SNIDSTGGMVEGV
+335 NIDSTGGMVEGV
-348 DYVMNEGGVTIGTE
+348 DYLENVSGIEINGKN
-362 TRYAA
+362 RYAA
-367 LLDNNELSNLVYTWI
+367 RLTNKPLVNLVYNWI
-382 FATYAESIP
+382 LGRDETP
-391 EIPEPGTDPEP
+391 TPEPEPEPEP
-402 TPDPDT
+402 TPDPDPDT

-427 TIISVFTR
+427 TIISDFTR

-463 QTAVTTDGDVD
+463 ETAVTTDGDVD

-585 GKVDEVISAVDTD
+585 GKVDEVISAVDKD

-611 YEGVL
+611 YAGVL
-616 EVQEDVPMGEKT
+616 DVQEDIPMGTKT
-628 DRRVHLL
+628 DRRIHLL

-653 RALFAATATTALA
+653 RALFVTAAATALA

>member
-21 GCSVI
+21 GCSLI

-33 QVILKN
+33 QVILMGVQQTESGDLVTN
-39 EGEYV
+39 DDGSYQYEYV
-44 GTYTVNQFNNAVVPE
+44 GTYTVNQFNNAIVPE
-59 MEKENYQFRGWS
+59 PDYAPDGMQFAGWS
-71 PLEDWTEEDGEE
+71 PIKDWTEDDGI
-83 YLSESTGLI
+83 ESVSSSKGLI
-92 RYDDVKDFVDG
+92 RYDDVKNFVDG
-103 ENLSITLYAAYAPVP
+103 ESLSITLYAAFAPIP
-118 ERDLVIAWYAKS
+118 QHDLVIAWYDKES
-130 TTSGIY
+130 TSGINQAW
-136 EEHMTAFQDN
+136 MDQFQTN
-146 LYTYL
+146 LYAFLTT
-151 ETQGYTP
+151 EGYTP
-158 ESMDIVI
+158 ESMDIII
-165 RGYSGDVGTT
+165 RGYSGNVGPS
-175 CSEIRKDD
+175 CSEIMDD
-183 DVDIMVGWSSTSNLV
+183 
-198 NTGGM
+198 
-203 VEGVDFIENNGGVTI
+203 
-218 GEKERYAA
+218 
-226 RLTDKELVNLVYRW
+226 
-240 IFDEYSETGLPEEP
+240 
-254 EPVPDADLVI
+254 
-264 AWYNRHTDSTDS
+264 
-276 GLTQEIIDTFVADMR
+276 
-291 TYLSTQGYDGA
+291 
-302 GLNIVTRAYAGAVGD
+302 
-317 SCKQVLETGDVDI
+317 GDVDI
-330 MVGWS
+330 MYGWGG
-335 SNIDSTGGMVEGV
+335 NIDSTGGMVEGV
-348 DYVMNEGGVTIGTE
+348 DYLENVSGIEINGKN
-362 TRYAA
+362 RYAA
-367 LLDNNELSNLVYTWI
+367 RLTNKPLVNLVYNWI
-382 FATYAESIP
+382 LGRDETP
-391 EIPEPGTDPEP
+391 TPEPEPEPEP
-402 TPDPDT
+402 TPDPDPDT

-463 QTAVTTDGDVD
+463 ETAVTTDGDVD

-572 TSANLTVVFRAYD
+572 TSDKLQVVIRAYD
-585 GKVDEVISAVDTD
+585 GKVDEVISAVDKD

-611 YEGVL
+611 YAGVL
-616 EVQEDVPMGEKT
+616 DVQEDIPMGTKT
-628 DRRVHLL
+628 DRRIHLL

-653 RALFAATATTALA
+653 RALFVTAAATALA

>member
-21 GCSVI
+21 GCSLI

-33 QVILKN
+33 QVILMGVQQTESGDLVTN
-39 EGEYV
+39 DDGSYQYEYV
-44 GTYTVNQFNNAVVPE
+44 GTYTVNQFNNAIVPE
-59 MEKENYQFRGWS
+59 PDYAPDGMQFAGWS
-71 PLEDWTEEDGEE
+71 PIKDWTEDDGI
-83 YLSESTGLI
+83 ESVSSSKGLI
-92 RYDDVKDFVDG
+92 RYDDVKNFVDG
-103 ENLSITLYAAYAPVP
+103 ESLSITLYAAFAPIP
-118 ERDLVIAWYAKS
+118 QHDLVIAWYDKES
-130 TTSGIY
+130 TSGINQAW
-136 EEHMTAFQDN
+136 MDQFQTN
-146 LYTYL
+146 LYAFLTT
-151 ETQGYTP
+151 EGYTP
-158 ESMDIVI
+158 ESMDIII
-165 RGYSGDVGTT
+165 RGYSGNVGPS
-175 CSEIRKDD
+175 CSEIMDD
-183 DVDIMVGWSSTSNLV
+183 
-198 NTGGM
+198 
-203 VEGVDFIENNGGVTI
+203 
-218 GEKERYAA
+218 
-226 RLTDKELVNLVYRW
+226 
-240 IFDEYSETGLPEEP
+240 
-254 EPVPDADLVI
+254 
-264 AWYNRHTDSTDS
+264 
-276 GLTQEIIDTFVADMR
+276 
-291 TYLSTQGYDGA
+291 
-302 GLNIVTRAYAGAVGD
+302 
-317 SCKQVLETGDVDI
+317 GDVDI
-330 MVGWS
+330 MYGWGG
-335 SNIDSTGGMVEGV
+335 NIDSTGGMVEGV
-348 DYVMNEGGVTIGTE
+348 DYLENVSGIEINGKN
-362 TRYAA
+362 RYAA
-367 LLDNNELSNLVYTWI
+367 RLTNKPLVNLVYNWI
-382 FATYAESIP
+382 LGRDETP
-391 EIPEPGTDPEP
+391 TPEPEPEPEP
-402 TPDPDT
+402 TPDPDPDT

-463 QTAVTTDGDVD
+463 ETAVTTDGDVD

-585 GKVDEVISAVDTD
+585 GKVDEVISAVDKD

-611 YEGVL
+611 YAGVL
-616 EVQEDVPMGEKT
+616 DVQEDIPMGTKT
-628 DRRVHLL
+628 DRRIHLL

-653 RALFAATATTALA
+653 RALFVTAAATALA

>member
-21 GCSVI
+21 GCSLI

-33 QVILKN
+33 QVILMGVQQTESGDLVTN
-39 EGEYV
+39 DDGSYQYEYV
-44 GTYTVNQFNNAVVPE
+44 GTYTVNQFNNAIVPE
-59 MEKENYQFRGWS
+59 PDYAPDGMQFAGWS
-71 PLEDWTEEDGEE
+71 PIKDWTEDDGI
-83 YLSESTGLI
+83 ESVSSSKGLI
-92 RYDDVKDFVDG
+92 RYDDVKNFVDG
-103 ENLSITLYAAYAPVP
+103 ESLSITLYAAFAPIP
-118 ERDLVIAWYAKS
+118 QHDLVIAWYDKES
-130 TTSGIY
+130 TSGINQAW
-136 EEHMTAFQDN
+136 MDQFQTN
-146 LYTYL
+146 LYAFLTT
-151 ETQGYTP
+151 EGYTP
-158 ESMDIVI
+158 ESMDIII
-165 RGYSGDVGTT
+165 RGYSGNVGSS
-175 CSEIRKDD
+175 CSEIMDD
-183 DVDIMVGWSSTSNLV
+183 
-198 NTGGM
+198 
-203 VEGVDFIENNGGVTI
+203 
-218 GEKERYAA
+218 
-226 RLTDKELVNLVYRW
+226 
-240 IFDEYSETGLPEEP
+240 
-254 EPVPDADLVI
+254 
-264 AWYNRHTDSTDS
+264 
-276 GLTQEIIDTFVADMR
+276 
-291 TYLSTQGYDGA
+291 
-302 GLNIVTRAYAGAVGD
+302 
-317 SCKQVLETGDVDI
+317 GDVDI
-330 MVGWS
+330 MYGWGG
-335 SNIDSTGGMVEGV
+335 NIDSTGGMVEGV
-348 DYVMNEGGVTIGTE
+348 DYLENVSGIEINGKN
-362 TRYAA
+362 RYAA
-367 LLDNNELSNLVYTWI
+367 RLTNKPLVNLVYNWI
-382 FATYAESIP
+382 LGRDETP
-391 EIPEPGTDPEP
+391 TPEPEPEPEP
-402 TPDPDT
+402 TPDPDPDT

-463 QTAVTTDGDVD
+463 ETAVTTDGDVD

-611 YEGVL
+611 YAGVL
-616 EVQEDVPMGEKT
+616 DVQEDIPMGTKT
-628 DRRVHLL
+628 DRRIHLL

>member
-21 GCSVI
+21 GCSLI

-33 QVILKN
+33 QVILMGVQQTESGDLVTN
-39 EGEYV
+39 DDGSYQYEYV
-44 GTYTVNQFNNAVVPE
+44 GTYTVNQFNNAIVPE
-59 MEKENYQFRGWS
+59 PDYAPDGMQFAGWS
-71 PLEDWTEEDGEE
+71 PIKDWTEDDGI
-83 YLSESTGLI
+83 ESVSSSKGLI
-92 RYDDVKDFVDG
+92 RYDDVKNFVDG
-103 ENLSITLYAAYAPVP
+103 ESLSITLYAAFAPIP
-118 ERDLVIAWYAKS
+118 QHDLVIAWYDKES
-130 TTSGIY
+130 TSGINQAW
-136 EEHMTAFQDN
+136 MDQFQTN
-146 LYTYL
+146 LYAFLTT
-151 ETQGYTP
+151 EGYTP
-158 ESMDIVI
+158 ESMDIII
-165 RGYSGDVGTT
+165 RGYSGNVGPS
-175 CSEIRKDD
+175 CSEIMDD
-183 DVDIMVGWSSTSNLV
+183 
-198 NTGGM
+198 
-203 VEGVDFIENNGGVTI
+203 
-218 GEKERYAA
+218 
-226 RLTDKELVNLVYRW
+226 
-240 IFDEYSETGLPEEP
+240 
-254 EPVPDADLVI
+254 
-264 AWYNRHTDSTDS
+264 
-276 GLTQEIIDTFVADMR
+276 
-291 TYLSTQGYDGA
+291 
-302 GLNIVTRAYAGAVGD
+302 
-317 SCKQVLETGDVDI
+317 GDVDI
-330 MVGWS
+330 MYGWGG
-335 SNIDSTGGMVEGV
+335 NIDSTGGMVEGV
-348 DYVMNEGGVTIGTE
+348 DYLENVSGIEINGKN
-362 TRYAA
+362 RYAA
-367 LLDNNELSNLVYTWI
+367 RLTNKPLVNLVYNWI
-382 FATYAESIP
+382 LGRDETP
-391 EIPEPGTDPEP
+391 TPEPEPEP
-402 TPDPDT
+402 EPDPDT

-463 QTAVTTDGDVD
+463 ETAVTTDGDVD

>member
-21 GCSVI
+21 GCSLI

-33 QVILKN
+33 QVILMGVQQTESGDLVTN
-39 EGEYV
+39 DDGSYQYEYV
-44 GTYTVNQFNNAVVPE
+44 GTYTVNQFNNAIVPE
-59 MEKENYQFRGWS
+59 PDYAPDGMQFAGWS
-71 PLEDWTEEDGEE
+71 PIKDWTEDDGI
-83 YLSESTGLI
+83 ESVSSSKGLI
-92 RYDDVKDFVDG
+92 RYDDVKNFVDG
-103 ENLSITLYAAYAPVP
+103 ESLSITLYAAFAPIP
-118 ERDLVIAWYAKS
+118 QHDLVIAWYDKES
-130 TTSGIY
+130 TSGINQAW
-136 EEHMTAFQDN
+136 MDQFQTN
-146 LYTYL
+146 LYAFLMT
-151 ETQGYTP
+151 EGYTP
-158 ESMDIVI
+158 ESMDIII
-165 RGYSGDVGTT
+165 RGYSGNVGPS
-175 CSEIRKDD
+175 CSEIMDD
-183 DVDIMVGWSSTSNLV
+183 
-198 NTGGM
+198 
-203 VEGVDFIENNGGVTI
+203 
-218 GEKERYAA
+218 
-226 RLTDKELVNLVYRW
+226 
-240 IFDEYSETGLPEEP
+240 
-254 EPVPDADLVI
+254 
-264 AWYNRHTDSTDS
+264 
-276 GLTQEIIDTFVADMR
+276 
-291 TYLSTQGYDGA
+291 
-302 GLNIVTRAYAGAVGD
+302 
-317 SCKQVLETGDVDI
+317 GDVDI
-330 MVGWS
+330 MYGWGG
-335 SNIDSTGGMVEGV
+335 NIDSTGGMVEGV
-348 DYVMNEGGVTIGTE
+348 DYLENVSGIEINGKN
-362 TRYAA
+362 RYAA
-367 LLDNNELSNLVYTWI
+367 RLTNKPLVNLVYNWI
-382 FATYAESIP
+382 LGRDETP
-391 EIPEPGTDPEP
+391 TPEPEPEPEP
-402 TPDPDT
+402 TPDPDPDT

-463 QTAVTTDGDVD
+463 ETAVTTDGDVD

-611 YEGVL
+611 YAGVL
-616 EVQEDVPMGEKT
+616 DVQEDVPMGEKT